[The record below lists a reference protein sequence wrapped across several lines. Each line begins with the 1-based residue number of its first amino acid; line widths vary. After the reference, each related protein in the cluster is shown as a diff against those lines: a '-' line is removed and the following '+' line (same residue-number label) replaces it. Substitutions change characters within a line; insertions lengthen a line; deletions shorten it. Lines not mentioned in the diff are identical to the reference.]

1 VISACCMP
9 PSIQLKV
16 KLNSSAQTPSVGG
29 ETYVHVGSPRSAQVA
44 TYVDRQKTVQS
55 WLLAEAEQTATG
67 SHSSVP
73 RFASEDG

>member
-1 VISACCMP
+1 
-9 PSIQLKV
+9 
-16 KLNSSAQTPSVGG
+16 
-29 ETYVHVGSPRSAQVA
+29 VHVGSPRSAQVA

-55 WLLAEAEQTATG
+55 WLLAGAEQTAAG